1 MIEVEVRARVDS
13 LDDVRK
19 ILDNMG
25 ATLVKSSTQVDKVF
39 GLDKFLDSECK
50 VFEGGIS
57 ARIREDDGRIKVQ
70 FKEISRTK
78 GAGLELSSEVG
89 DMSLAVE
96 FLEKLDFKECF
107 TVRKKREKYSYDGFV
122 ICLDDVELLGTFIE
136 VEKMVDSSD
145 LKEKTKEDCIRL
157 FEKIAP
163 SSVIEERKYGDL
175 MQDIINGENK

>member
-25 ATLVKSSTQVDKVF
+25 AKLVKSSTQVDKVF
-39 GLDKFLDSECK
+39 ELDKFLDSEHR
-50 VFEGGIS
+50 VLEGGII
-57 ARIREDDGRIKVQ
+57 ARIRQDDGKTKVQ
-70 FKEISRTK
+70 FKEISRTD
-78 GAGLELSSEVG
+78 GAGMELSSEVG
-89 DMSLAVE
+89 DISLAVE

-107 TVRKKREKYSYDGFV
+107 TSRKKRDKYSYDGFI

-157 FEKIAP
+157 LEKIAP
-163 SSVIEERKYGDL
+163 SLEIEKRKYGDL
-175 MQDIINGENK
+175 MQDIINGETN